1 MASTLVR
8 HAFATHRYAI
18 SRSVATNVHIP
29 SRQASTGVLLYGIS
43 ALSNRHETQ
52 YFSKL
57 SRLPLME
64 HSPTLKLIHTSE
76 VQPGAP
82 STLSRSSQS
91 GTPQEMEREK
101 FEPRKSDAERRTGE
115 LSGGQVDEQVPDDK
129 ASPVSRGALSH
140 RDKASYKREIAQLHK
155 SLTRRKENELRLEA
169 LIKRH
174 ENLHLADKPLTKT
187 ENSSSRATRAVVIM
201 AYGLAL
207 LVLGKWVY
215 EQRPA
220 SMQEQ
225 GRQLQELQRSL
236 NILLADLTSFVE
248 QMENVKEKVAHG
260 QNERQFGDEVSAQ
273 RIDDMESSA
282 LPRKPASIWSLLFW
296 KKQE

>member
-1 MASTLVR
+1 MASTLIR

-18 SRSVATNVHIP
+18 SQSVATHVHTS

-101 FEPRKSDAERRTGE
+101 FELRKSDAERRTGE
-115 LSGGQVDEQVPDDK
+115 LSDGQVDEQILDDT
-129 ASPVSRGALSH
+129 ASPVSRAALSN

-155 SLTRRKENELRLEA
+155 ALTRRKENELRLEA

-174 ENLHLADKPLTKT
+174 ENLHLADKPLTKA
-187 ENSSSRATRAVVIM
+187 EDSSSRATKSVVMM
-201 AYGLAL
+201 ACGLAL

-215 EQRPA
+215 ELRPA

-236 NILLADLTSFVE
+236 NVLLADLASFAE
-248 QMENVKEKVAHG
+248 QMETVEGRLAHG
-260 QNERQFGDEVSAQ
+260 QKERQHGDEVSAQ
-273 RIDDMESSA
+273 RLDDVESSA
-282 LPRKPASIWSLLFW
+282 LLRKPASIWRLLFW
-296 KKQE
+296 KKQ